1 MKMFLLMLVGS
12 SLIAAS
18 SLAMSS
24 DKESFQQRCEEQ
36 AIEDAVEPANHADY
50 MSDCIRYYQDMEL
63 PEQNES
69 TDSAEEPEGASSEQ
83 S

>member
-1 MKMFLLMLVGS
+1 MKKFLLMLVGF

-24 DKESFQQRCEEQ
+24 DEGSFQQRCEEQ
-36 AIEDAVEPANHADY
+36 AIEDAVEPAIHADY

-63 PEQNES
+63 PEQDES
-69 TDSAEEPEGASSEQ
+69 TDSAEESEDTSSEQ
-83 S
+83 N